1 MSQCSST
8 DWKLHISY
16 SHSKLSLQRRLP
28 QKEILKPIRK
38 IKWTFGMV

>member
-16 SHSKLSLQRRLP
+16 SHSKLSLQRLP